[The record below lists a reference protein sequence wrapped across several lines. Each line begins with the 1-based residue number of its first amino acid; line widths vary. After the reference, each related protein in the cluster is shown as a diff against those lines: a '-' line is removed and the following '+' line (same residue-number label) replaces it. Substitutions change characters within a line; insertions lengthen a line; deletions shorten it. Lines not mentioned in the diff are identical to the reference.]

1 MIASTDEHFY
11 GLAMNVASGRG
22 TPAEQAELDG
32 ILAAEPTRAAD
43 FEKVKKN
50 VAFTLRLIP
59 HIYLE
64 QATVAPLGEK
74 YRQRFHEHLAKL
86 RAAALKQVESPAL
99 KILSPREMESLILK
113 TLSETKM
120 DGFELC
126 SRLRRV
132 NVQLANKPEA
142 AIYRILDDLE
152 ASGHLDS
159 EWVDRQSRRLK
170 VYRLTEKI
178 GWGALKAEK
187 VAENIS
193 ALADTIKGLA

>member
-1 MIASTDEHFY
+1 MSASIDELFD
-11 GLAMNVASGRG
+11 GLAIKVAAGRG
-22 TPAEQAELDG
+22 TPAEQAELDA
-32 ILAAEPTRAAD
+32 ILAAEPARVAE
-43 FEKVKKN
+43 FQEVKEN
-50 VAFTLRLIP
+50 TAFALRVLP
-59 HIYLE
+59 QLYVDH
-64 QATVAPLGEK
+64 ATVAPLGEK
-74 YRQRFHEHLAKL
+74 YRQEFHAHLAKVL
-86 RAAALKQVESPAL
+86 GPGPVSVESPTL

-113 TLSETKM
+113 TLSETRM

-132 NVQLANKPEA
+132 NVQLANKPEV

-170 VYRLTEKI
+170 VYRLSEKI

-193 ALADTIKGLA
+193 ALADTMKGLA